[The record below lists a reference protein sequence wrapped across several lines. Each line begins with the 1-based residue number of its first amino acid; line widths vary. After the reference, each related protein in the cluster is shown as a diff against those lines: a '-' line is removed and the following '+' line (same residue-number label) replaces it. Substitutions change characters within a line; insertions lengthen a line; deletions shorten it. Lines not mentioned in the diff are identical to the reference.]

1 MAVLTD
7 ELNLPRDTTVDE
19 IAKDATLQ
27 DTNTALSLLAKDT
40 TLSAINTALDALAK
54 DTSVQGITT
63 AMSAINTALAALASL
78 AKDTTLQATN
88 TALGSLAKD
97 TSLQAV
103 GTALADVATNT
114 TLGATNTALGSLA
127 KDTSLQ
133 AVNTALGSLATDLTL
148 GATNTALGNVI
159 TELQAIATAISQ
171 SGGSSDYEQL
181 SNRPQINSTVLSG
194 NKTGSALGLSDAA
207 DISGLVLSGT
217 TNTTGQSI
225 ASGTYFYL
233 NGDLVKAIAAIANGA
248 TFTLNTNYEIV
259 TVGSELS
266 TLNSALSTL
275 NSRIDIIGE
284 RVHSEGYTPYTV
296 QNTGIINQITI
307 PENGT
312 YLFTA
317 YIRGA
322 GCWFVKNGAFFPN
335 SGGLVVEPDST
346 SYSAIWVL
354 NAGDVITQAN
364 HTGSAQ
370 TYTAS
375 EMSAIRLK

>member
-19 IAKDATLQ
+19 ITKDATLQ
-27 DTNTALSLLAKDT
+27 ATNTALSLLAKDT

-159 TELQAIATAISQ
+159 TELRAIATAISQ

-266 TLNSALSTL
+266 TLNSAKANIVDYSHLTNTFDYASNTAPANYSIQHDGFLAFSCISTGAVNCTL
-275 NSRIDIIGE
+275 RINGKVI
-284 RVHSEGYTPYTV
+284 YTNFPFIRDGGSIVITHA
-296 QNTGIINQITI
+296 TTI
-307 PENGT
+307 P
-312 YLFTA
+312 
-317 YIRGA
+317 
-322 GCWFVKNGAFFPN
+322 VKKNDVFSIVVN
-335 SGGLVVEPDST
+335 SGTV
-346 SYSAIWVL
+346 
-354 NAGDVITQAN
+354 
-364 HTGSAQ
+364 
-370 TYTAS
+370 S
-375 EMSAIRLK
+375 EFRLKEIY

>member
-40 TLSAINTALDALAK
+40 TLSAINTALGALAK

-103 GTALADVATNT
+103 GTALADVATDT

-181 SNRPQINSTVLSG
+181 SNRPQINSTTLSG

-207 DISGLVLSGT
+207 DISSLVLSGT

-266 TLNSALSTL
+266 TLNSAIANIPILKSYDYDTGSVQL
-275 NSRIDIIGE
+275 TRDSLTDMYYGTVNIEAPADASYAVGVCWANTSWNACAIG
-284 RVHSEGYTPYTV
+284 VVSNPYIADNKKMFMV
-296 QNTGIINQITI
+296 WFASSKSMTI
-307 PENGT
+307 PS
-312 YLFTA
+312 
-317 YIRGA
+317 RR
-322 GCWFVKNGAFFPN
+322 
-335 SGGLVVEPDST
+335 
-346 SYSAIWVL
+346 
-354 NAGDVITQAN
+354 
-364 HTGSAQ
+364 
-370 TYTAS
+370 
-375 EMSAIRLK
+375 IRLWYI

>member
-19 IAKDATLQ
+19 ITKDATLQ
-27 DTNTALSLLAKDT
+27 DTNTALGLLAKDT
-40 TLSAINTALDALAK
+40 TLAAINTALGALAK

-97 TSLQAV
+97 NSLQAV
-103 GTALADVATNT
+103 GTALADVATDT
-114 TLGATNTALGSLA
+114 TLGATNTALG
-127 KDTSLQ
+127 
-133 AVNTALGSLATDLTL
+133 NI
-148 GATNTALGNVI
+148 I
-159 TELQAIATAISQ
+159 TQLQAIATAISQ

-225 ASGTYFYL
+225 AAGTYFYL

-266 TLNSALSTL
+266 SLNSALTKYTL
-275 NSRIDIIGE
+275 LWTNSDPTADFASQRILANVDISSYSEILIETSHGNCYCVPGAIAYSSIYGTGAGIYYCFTRYFDC
-284 RVHSEGYTPYTV
+284 RVT
-296 QNTGIINQITI
+296 NNGISISNDDRIKI
-307 PENGT
+307 ADGT
-312 YLFTA
+312 YSTA
-317 YIRGA
+317 NNMNI
-322 GCWFVKNGAFFPN
+322 P
-335 SGGLVVEPDST
+335 
-346 SYSAIWVL
+346 
-354 NAGDVITQAN
+354 
-364 HTGSAQ
+364 
-370 TYTAS
+370 
-375 EMSAIRLK
+375 LKVYGIKKPT